1 MVESPREFYGAL
13 HTVSSMS
20 AMQCPTAKPAIFK
33 PIPIRRTSSENFTI
47 VEAGG
52 VIIDMQEAAIGG
64 SLSPMAHVKAKRPVP
79 PPDSDSINSMM
90 CALQALE
97 LISRSMIT

>member
-52 VIIDMQEAAIGG
+52 VIIDMQEAAIGV
-64 SLSPMAHVKAKRPVP
+64 LSPMAHVKAKRPVP